1 MTKAILGR
9 YFSPE
14 IKNEIEKSTGDFNN
28 KRPKDLNVA
37 ILFTEIIGFT
47 KLSEKMD

>member
-14 IKNEIEKSTGDFNN
+14 IKNEIKTTGDFNN

-37 ILFTEIIGFT
+37 IFFTDIIGFT